1 MRIKKLYITFD
12 PHISEQSRVNA
23 DFYSASS
30 CVQRGLVVSFCAQPH
45 YCYRPYYPT
54 AGFPSP
60 SSYTVSDEPFPDRS
74 RPIRANLNKWGLTAA
89 LPFSSSGFTTWISCD
104 CCQRQTMNHTVDT
117 CPSLTKF
124 EVSRRTFPVAASLL
138 CNSLPS
144 DIQSSPSLPV
154 FRRRLQ
160 TFLFR
165 QSFPNTV
172 L

>member
-30 CVQRGLVVSFCAQPH
+30 WVQRGLVVSFCAQPH

-74 RPIRANLNKWGLTAA
+74 RPIRANLNKWGLAQS
-89 LPFSSSGFTTWISCD
+89 PSCD
-104 CCQRQTMNHTVDT
+104 CCQRQTMNHIVNP
-117 CPSLTKF
+117 CPSLTKL
-124 EVSRRTFPVAASLL
+124 EVGRRTFPVAASLL
-138 CNSLPS
+138 CNSLPA

-154 FRRRLQ
+154 FRQSLK
-160 TFLFR
+160 TFVFR

-172 L
+172 LRLVQHF